1 MKTLALALISLVLA
15 GCATV
20 PAPAGRSAGMWLTT
34 ADEAQKLAAQPDV
47 QPLGAAVGDEA
58 VIIDTSKRFQEMR
71 GFGASIT
78 DASAQLLSGL
88 PEDKRKAIMAE
99 LFGRKGDGLGMSFTR
114 LTVGASDFSP
124 DHYSYDDTP
133 GNVPDPELKHFT
145 IDYARKYVL
154 PRTREALAINPDLL
168 VMISPWSAPAW
179 MKTSKSLIT
188 GQLVPEHYPAFANY
202 LARTVEEFGREGVP
216 VKMLTIQNEPDF
228 EPADYPGMRVNSPDR
243 AIVIGRHV
251 GPEFERRGLDVQILD
266 YDHNWDNPEMP
277 MTVLSDPVAS
287 KYVSGVAWHCY
298 EGDVA
303 AQSQVHDAFP
313 DKDAWFTECSG
324 GEWAPKFGETLG
336 WMTSKLIIGASNHW
350 SRGTLLWNL
359 ALDPQFGP
367 HKGGCGNC
375 RGVITIDP
383 ASDAVTRN
391 VEYYALGHASRFVL
405 PGAYRTLTTT
415 VGADLEAASFVNADG
430 SRVAILYRKAGNG
443 PVSVSLDGERYSVTM
458 PSGSVATLRWGA
470 RSSAK

>member
-1 MKTLALALISLVLA
+1 MNTFALALMSLTLA

-20 PAPAGRSAGMWLTT
+20 PPATRSAGMWLTT
-34 ADEAQKLAAQPDV
+34 ADETQKLAAQPNV
-47 QPLGAAVGDEA
+47 QPLGAAVGNEA
-58 VIIDTSKRFQEMR
+58 VIIDTSQRFQKMQ

-88 PEDKRKAIMAE
+88 PEEKRKAIMAE

-133 GNVPDPELKHFT
+133 GNAPDPELKHFT

-188 GQLVPEHYPAFANY
+188 GQLAPEHYPAFANY

-243 AIVIGRHV
+243 AVVIGSHV
-251 GPEFERRGLDVQILD
+251 GPEFERRSLDVQILD

-277 MTVLSDPVAS
+277 WTVLSDPAAR

-298 EGDVA
+298 EGDVP

-313 DKDAWFTECSG
+313 DKDTWFTECSG

-336 WMTSKLIIGASNHW
+336 WMASKLIIGASNHW

-359 ALDPQFGP
+359 ALDPQYGP

-383 ASDAVTRN
+383 ANGAITRN
-391 VEYYALGHASRFVL
+391 VEYYALAHASRFVL
-405 PGAYRTLTTT
+405 PDARRTLTTT
-415 VGADLEAASFVNADG
+415 RSTDVEAASFVNADG
-430 SRVAILYRKAGNG
+430 RRVAILYRKAGEGAVNI
-443 PVSVSLDGERYSVTM
+443 VLDGARYSLTM
-458 PSGSVATLRWGA
+458 PTGSVATLRWGA
-470 RSSAK
+470 RSGAK

>member
-1 MKTLALALISLVLA
+1 MKSLALALIGLGLA
-15 GCATV
+15 GCATLP
-20 PAPAGRSAGMWLTT
+20 PATRSAEMWLTT
-34 ADEAQKLAAQPDV
+34 ADETQKLAVQPDV
-47 QPLGAAVGDEA
+47 TPAGAAVGDEA
-58 VIIDTSKRFQEMR
+58 VAIDTTQRFQKMQ

-99 LFGRKGDGLGMSFTR
+99 LFGRENDGLGMSFTR

-124 DHYSYDDTP
+124 DHYSYNDTP

-145 IDYARKYVL
+145 IDYARRYVL

-179 MKTSKSLIT
+179 MKTTKSLIK
-188 GQLVPEHYPAFANY
+188 GQLEPQFYPAFANY
-202 LARTVEEFGREGVP
+202 LARTVEEFGRERVP

-251 GPEFERRGLDVQILD
+251 GPTFEKRGLNVEILD

-277 MTVLSDPVAS
+277 WTVLSDPVAR

-298 EGDVA
+298 EGDVP
-303 AQSQVHDAFP
+303 AQSQVHNAFP
-313 DKDAWFTECSG
+313 DKDTWFTECSG
-324 GEWAPKFGETLG
+324 GEWAPKFGDTLG
-336 WMTSKLIIGASNHW
+336 WLTSKLIIGASNHW

-383 ASDAVTRN
+383 KTNAITRN
-391 VEYYALGHASRFVL
+391 VEYYALAHASRFVL
-405 PGAYRTLTTT
+405 PSARRTLTTT
-415 VGADLEAASFVNADG
+415 RGTDVEAASFLNKDG
-430 SRVAILYRKAGNG
+430 SRVAIVYRKAGEG
-443 PVSVSLDGERYSVTM
+443 PFNIAIDGQRYSLTM
-458 PSGSVATLRWGA
+458 PARSVATLRWRAPSGA
-470 RSSAK
+470 R

>member
-1 MKTLALALISLVLA
+1 MKIFALSLMSLALA

-20 PAPAGRSAGMWLTT
+20 SASASRSAGMWLTT
-34 ADEAQKLAAQPDV
+34 ADETQKLAAQPEV
-47 QPLGAAVGDEA
+47 QPAGAAVGDEA
-58 VIIDTSKRFQEMR
+58 VIIDTSKRFQKMQ

-124 DHYSYDDTP
+124 DHYSYNDTP
-133 GNVPDPELKHFT
+133 GNAPDPELKHFT

-188 GQLVPEHYPAFANY
+188 GQLAPEHYPAFANY

-277 MTVLSDPVAS
+277 WTVLSDPTAR

-298 EGDVA
+298 EGDVP

-313 DKDAWFTECSG
+313 DKDTWFTECSG
-324 GEWAPKFGETLG
+324 GEWAPKFSETLG

-383 ASDAVTRN
+383 ASGTVTRN
-391 VEYYALGHASRFVL
+391 VEYYALGHASRFIL

-415 VGADLEAASFVNADG
+415 SGADVEAASFVNADR
-430 SRVAILYRKAGNG
+430 SRVAILYRKAGEG
-443 PVSVSLDGERYSVTM
+443 PVSVSLDGERYALTL

>member
-1 MKTLALALISLVLA
+1 MKSFALTVLALALA

-20 PAPAGRSAGMWLTT
+20 PPPSRSAAVWLTT
-34 ADEAQKLAAQPDV
+34 ADETQKLAAQPEIEAAG
-47 QPLGAAVGDEA
+47 PAVGDEA
-58 VIIDTSKRFQEMR
+58 VSIDTSKRFQR
-71 GFGASIT
+71 IQGFGASIT
-78 DASAQLLSGL
+78 DASAQLLSQL
-88 PEDKRKAIMAE
+88 SEDKRKATMAD
-99 LFGRKGDGLGMSFTR
+99 LFGRKNDGLGMSFTR

-133 GNVPDPELKHFT
+133 GNVPDPELEHFS
-145 IDYARKYVL
+145 IDYARRYVL
-154 PRTREALAINPDLL
+154 PRTREALALNPDLL

-179 MKTSKSLIT
+179 MKTNKSLIQ
-188 GQLVPEHYPAFANY
+188 GQLAPEHYPAFANY

-228 EPADYPGMRVNSPDR
+228 EPADYPGMRVNSLDR

-251 GPEFERRGLDVQILD
+251 GPELERRRLKVQILD

-277 MTVLSDPVAS
+277 WTVLSDPVARR
-287 KYVSGVAWHCY
+287 YVSGVAWHCY
-298 EGDVA
+298 EGDVP

-313 DKDAWFTECSG
+313 DKDTWFTECSG

-336 WMTSKLIIGASNHW
+336 WMTSKLIIGGANHW
-350 SRGTLLWNL
+350 SRGTLVWNL
-359 ALDPQFGP
+359 ALDPKFGP

-383 ASDAVTRN
+383 ATDTVTRN

-405 PGAYRTLTTT
+405 PDAYRTLTSVSGTEI
-415 VGADLEAASFVNADG
+415 EAASFVNADK
-430 SRVAILYRKAGNG
+430 SRVAILYRKAGQG
-443 PVSVSLDGERYSVTM
+443 AVSVALDGQRYSVDM
-458 PSGSVATLRWGA
+458 PTGSVATLRWGA
-470 RSSAK
+470 RSNGR

>member
-1 MKTLALALISLVLA
+1 MKIFALSLMSLALA

-20 PAPAGRSAGMWLTT
+20 SAPASRSAGMWLTT
-34 ADEAQKLAAQPDV
+34 ADETQKLAAQPEV
-47 QPLGAAVGDEA
+47 QPAGAAVGDEA
-58 VIIDTSKRFQEMR
+58 VSIDTSKRFQKMQ

-133 GNVPDPELKHFT
+133 GNAPDPELKRFT
-145 IDYARKYVL
+145 IDYARKSVL

-188 GQLVPEHYPAFANY
+188 GQLAPEHYSAFANY

-228 EPADYPGMRVNSPDR
+228 EPADYPGMRVNSPER
-243 AIVIGRHV
+243 ATVIGRHV
-251 GPEFERRGLDVQILD
+251 GPELARRGLEVQILD

-277 MTVLSDPVAS
+277 TTVLSDPLARR
-287 KYVSGVAWHCY
+287 YVSGVAWHCY
-298 EGDVA
+298 EGDVP
-303 AQSQVHDAFP
+303 AQSIVHDAFP

-324 GEWAPKFGETLG
+324 GEWAPKFSETLG

-359 ALDPQFGP
+359 ALDPKFGP

-375 RGVITIDP
+375 RGVLTIDP
-383 ASDAVTRN
+383 ASGTITRN
-391 VEYYALGHASRFVL
+391 VEYYVLGHASRFVL
-405 PGAYRTLTTT
+405 PDAHRTLTTT
-415 VGADLEAASFVNADG
+415 RGADVEAASFVNADG
-430 SRVAILYRKAGNG
+430 SRVAILYRKSGEG
-443 PVSVSLDGERYSVTM
+443 PVNVAVDGERYSLAM
-458 PSGSVATLRWGA
+458 PTGSVATLRWGP
-470 RSSAK
+470 RSSAQ

>member
-1 MKTLALALISLVLA
+1 MKSFALAVVGLALS
-15 GCATV
+15 GCASV
-20 PAPAGRSAGMWLTT
+20 PQPTRSASVWLTT
-34 ADEAQKLAAQPDV
+34 ADETQKLAAQPEIEAAG
-47 QPLGAAVGDEA
+47 PAVGDEA
-58 VIIDTSKRFQEMR
+58 VTIDTMKRFQR
-71 GFGASIT
+71 IQGFGASIT
-78 DASAQLLSGL
+78 DASAQLLSQL
-88 PEDKRKAIMAE
+88 SEDKRKATMAD
-99 LFGRKGDGLGMSFTR
+99 LFGRQNDGLGMSFTR

-179 MKTSKSLIT
+179 MKTSKSLIQ
-188 GQLVPEHYPAFANY
+188 GQLAPEHYPAFANY

-243 AIVIGRHV
+243 AIIIGRHV
-251 GPEFERRGLDVQILD
+251 GPTFEKRGLKVQILD

-277 MTVLSDPVAS
+277 WTVLADPVARR
-287 KYVSGVAWHCY
+287 YVTGVAWHCY
-298 EGDVA
+298 EGDVP

-313 DKDAWFTECSG
+313 DKDTWFTECSG

-336 WMTSKLIIGASNHW
+336 WMTSKLIIGGANHW
-350 SRGTLLWNL
+350 SRGTLVWNL
-359 ALDPQFGP
+359 ALDPKFGP

-383 ASDAVTRN
+383 ATDTVTRN

-405 PGAYRTLTTT
+405 PDAYRTLTTVSGT
-415 VGADLEAASFVNADG
+415 DVEAASFVNADK
-430 SRVAILYRKAGNG
+430 SRVAVLYRKAGEGAVN
-443 PVSVSLDGERYSVTM
+443 VAIDGQRYSVNM
-458 PSGSVATLRWGA
+458 PKGSVATLRWGA
-470 RSSAK
+470 RSNGR